1 LDQSIGIYLGQSIS
15 IDVQSIGIDEV
26 GVAIL
31 FSGQSIG
38 IDDDQSI
45 GIDEAWAWQTFSG
58 HRLRRFLERSIG
70 IDENKTFPFTF
81 LSST

>member
-1 LDQSIGIYLGQSIS
+1 LGVILGVAILGQSIS

-58 HRLRRFLERSIG
+58 HRLRRFLERRGKLFFRVIR
-70 IDENKTFPFTF
+70 
-81 LSST
+81 

>member
-1 LDQSIGIYLGQSIS
+1 LGVILGVAILGQSIS

-45 GIDEAWAWQTFSG
+45 GIDEALEWVWHTFFG
-58 HRLRRFLERSIG
+58 VGVANFFW
-70 IDENKTFPFTF
+70 TQA
-81 LSST
+81 